1 MSEEL
6 KPCPFCGAPA
16 MADNGFAPAES
27 IIYAFCSNNDCRLH
41 SVDVGLSPE
50 EWNQRALPDAFQI
63 ARHSKRLVEQQR
75 ERIAALEAKNAALA
89 GANDNLKITINGLV
103 DELDALAAE
112 LAAIKGQELRADP
125 VKAQLLEALE
135 ASNTLL
141 RIKRHACGN
150 TEVCRV
156 LDTHITRNSAAI
168 AAARKEG
175 GE

>member
-1 MSEEL
+1 MHKSL
-6 KPCPFCGAPA
+6 DKLRAQCA
-16 MADNGFAPAES
+16 GFSAYAE
-27 IIYAFCSNNDCRLH
+27 
-41 SVDVGLSPE
+41 
-50 EWNQRALPDAFQI
+50 I
-63 ARHSKRLVEQQR
+63 ARL
-75 ERIAALEAKNAALA
+75 
-89 GANDNLKITINGLV
+89 T
-103 DELDALAAE
+103 AE